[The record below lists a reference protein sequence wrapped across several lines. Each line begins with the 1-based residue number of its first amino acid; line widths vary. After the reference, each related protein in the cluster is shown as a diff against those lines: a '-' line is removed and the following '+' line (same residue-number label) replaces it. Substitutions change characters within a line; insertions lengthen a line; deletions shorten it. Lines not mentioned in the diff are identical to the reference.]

1 MAGEPLQ
8 IPLDE
13 LRRAFE
19 LALRH
24 IEATAGSTVTL
35 GHDHFWSVPGDE
47 LYDVHNEPTAITIG
61 QLSESWQHLEGL
73 LADEDRA
80 VGYHLVRLADV
91 IRAIGQDTA
100 GQPLRQHVAERFIW
114 HP

>member
-1 MAGEPLQ
+1 M
-8 IPLDE
+8 
-13 LRRAFE
+13 
-19 LALRH
+19 
-24 IEATAGSTVTL
+24 TL

-61 QLSESWQHLEGL
+61 LLSESWQHLEGL

-100 GQPLRQHVAERFIW
+100 STSHYDNMWLSASFGISDASQKW
-114 HP
+114 